1 MTIKKLAIVMA
12 ATAAILIPASIASAQ
27 GMGRGPVASACAP
40 EIGRYCAQER
50 HGAGGVRACLESNW
64 RRLSHDCRSVL
75 GRTGFGQR
83 WR

>member
-1 MTIKKLAIVMA
+1 MMMKRVTIAVA
-12 ATAAILIPASIASAQ
+12 AAAAMLVPADLASAQ

-40 EIGRYCAQER
+40 EIERHCVHER
-50 HGAGGVRACLESNW
+50 HGAGAVRACLQSNW

-75 GRTGFGQR
+75 GSTGGGQR

>member
-1 MTIKKLAIVMA
+1 MMMKRVTIAMA
-12 ATAAILIPASIASAQ
+12 ATVAMLVSADLASAQ

-50 HGAGGVRACLESNW
+50 HGAGAVRACLQSNW

-75 GRTGFGQR
+75 GTTWGGQR